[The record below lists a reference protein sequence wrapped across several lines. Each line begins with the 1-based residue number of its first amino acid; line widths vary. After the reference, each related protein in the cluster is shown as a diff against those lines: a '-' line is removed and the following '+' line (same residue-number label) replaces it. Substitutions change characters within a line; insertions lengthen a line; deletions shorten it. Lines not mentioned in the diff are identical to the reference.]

1 MNDDLVGIEGLLRCI
16 VLLVLYALA
25 IGAKTKQQLSKP
37 FAPIKP
43 RPTSKIVTPK
53 PVDPAYERHLR
64 AVLEWSRK
72 APGGLI
78 LRFDIMIPSS
88 GINTKNGGGTTM
100 IKWLIKCLP
109 RRSRA
114 SDIDGLKQ
122 ETIEEI
128 PKHAPKGNM
137 TPEEVYYAFD
147 YDDDKPWLWRN
158 S

>member
-1 MNDDLVGIEGLLRCI
+1 
-16 VLLVLYALA
+16 
-25 IGAKTKQQLSKP
+25 
-37 FAPIKP
+37 
-43 RPTSKIVTPK
+43 
-53 PVDPAYERHLR
+53 
-64 AVLEWSRK
+64 
-72 APGGLI
+72 
-78 LRFDIMIPSS
+78 
-88 GINTKNGGGTTM
+88 M

-128 PKHAPKGNM
+128 LKRAPKGNM

-158 S
+158 